1 MKIPKLCALC
11 VLCVLPLLLS
21 ACSLLDDLKLF
32 KTGEETAP
40 EETVVED
47 ELTVTDPAATGSGP
61 AADDSADD
69 PAAGPSANAA
79 DSAAGSGAAATADD
93 ARRVVLYFA
102 DAAGQLTPEEREL
115 PPQEGIAR
123 ATVNE
128 LIAGPQSAALSPTLP
143 ASAIVE
149 GMTVKDGLCTV
160 DFSSELVD
168 HLSADEQDRRL
179 AVYSIVNTLTQF
191 DTVERVRILVDGAP
205 VSGSF
210 GGLDLSAA
218 LAPAQ
223 L

>member
-79 DSAAGSGAAATADD
+79 DSAAGSGAATADD